1 MKASHR
7 TKVGGTLTLG
17 MRRDLAEVVA
27 GTADE
32 YVFQRV
38 VIACAIDHGW
48 LVHHTPRAKV
58 RPGQHVTPTQGH
70 LGFPDLVLV
79 RSGRLVVAEL
89 KSKRGTTTEM
99 QDVWLG
105 RLADVAVVEAV
116 VWRPSDWPAIR
127 ALLTSTPGPNPG

>member
-1 MKASHR
+1 VKAAHR
-7 TKVGGTLTLG
+7 TKVGGQLTAA

-27 GTADE
+27 GTCDE

-38 VIACAIDHGW
+38 VIACALDHGW

-70 LGFPDLVLV
+70 LGFPDLVLC
-79 RSGRLVVAEL
+79 RGDELLVVEL
-89 KSKRGTTTEM
+89 KSKRGTTTTM

-105 RLADVAVVEAV
+105 RLADAGATVH
-116 VWRPSDWPAIR
+116 VWRPADWPTIR
-127 ALLTSTPGPNPG
+127 STLTASLTSAG